1 MTAATTGQ
9 IDAMTDQTLEV
20 VPLGGLG
27 EFGMHMM
34 AFRSNGS
41 IIVVDAGVMFPDE
54 ELLGVDIIV
63 PDITYLLE
71 NRAEVRGI
79 FLTHGHEDHIGA
91 LPFIL
96 PYLNVPVYGSSFTI
110 ALVRNKLEQHG
121 LLDEAQLHV
130 IKDKDEI
137 ALSCF
142 SVQFF
147 HVTHSIVDAFALAI
161 KTPAGTIIHT
171 GDFKIDPTPTDGKL
185 FDLHTLAA
193 YGDQGVLALF
203 SDSTNAEHPGYTG
216 SERSVNDRFESIF
229 RTSQGRIILSCF
241 TSSIPRL
248 QLVVDQAKQFG
259 RLVSFL
265 GRRMSENTDT
275 AEKLGFLKIPPGLV
289 IRSKDIRNHPRN
301 KLCVVSGGCQ
311 GEPMSALSRLAL
323 DDHKDFKIE
332 QGDTVVLSARHI
344 PGNERAIG
352 RMMDHFYRRRAEIY
366 YADGSQPPVHVSGHA
381 SEEELKLVATLV
393 KPKYFI
399 PIHGTYRQL
408 HRHAKLVEKTSVVR
422 EKVIVAETGNILRFG
437 PAGAEIIG
445 KAPVGRVLIDE
456 GSLEEVEEVVIRDR
470 KHISE
475 DGIILPII
483 AINKQTGMMEIPP
496 EIIFRGV
503 AFIEEERLLGESR
516 QMLFD
521 TINNASVEE
530 RGDWTVIKEKIRK
543 DLKKFFYKQT
553 AKRPFILPVIL
564 EI

>member
-1 MTAATTGQ
+1 M
-9 IDAMTDQTLEV
+9 TLEV

-34 AFRSNGS
+34 AFRSNGT

-54 ELLGVDIIV
+54 ELLGIDIIV

-71 NRAEVRGI
+71 NKNEVQAI

-96 PYLNVPVYGSSFTI
+96 PYLNVPVFGSNFTM
-110 ALVRNKLEQHG
+110 ALVKNKLGQHG
-121 LLDEAQLHV
+121 MLDEARLHIV
-130 IKDKDEI
+130 KDKDEI
-137 ALSCF
+137 TAGCF

-161 KTPAGTIIHT
+161 KTPAGTVIHT
-171 GDFKIDPTPTDGKL
+171 GDFKIDPTPIDGKL

-203 SDSTNAEHPGYTG
+203 SDSTNAEHAGYTL
-216 SERSVNDRFESIF
+216 SERSVNDRFDSIF

-248 QLVVDQAKQFG
+248 QLVIDQAQQYG
-259 RLVSFL
+259 RCVSFL
-265 GRRMSENTDT
+265 GRRMIENTET
-275 AEKLGFLKIPPGLV
+275 AEELGFLKVSPGLV
-289 IRSKDIRNHPRN
+289 IRAKEIRSYPRD
-301 KLCVVSGGCQ
+301 KVCVVAGGCQ

-323 DDHKDFKIE
+323 DDHKDLKIE
-332 QGDTVVLSARHI
+332 EGDTVVLSARHI

-381 SEEELKLVATLV
+381 SEEELKLVVTLV

-408 HRHAKLVEKTSVVR
+408 HRHAKLVEKTSVVS
-422 EKVIVAETGNILRFG
+422 EKVIIVETGDILRFD
-437 PAGAEIIG
+437 PAGAEIAG

-470 KHISE
+470 RHISE
-475 DGIILPII
+475 DGIILSII

-503 AFIEEERLLGESR
+503 AFLEEERLLTESR
-516 QMLFD
+516 HMLFD
-521 TINNASVEE
+521 TINNATVEE

-543 DLKKFFYKQT
+543 DLRKFFYKQT

>member
-1 MTAATTGQ
+1 MK
-9 IDAMTDQTLEV
+9 TDQALEV
-20 VPLGGLG
+20 IPLGGLG

-34 AFRSNGS
+34 AFRSNGN
-41 IIVVDAGVMFPDE
+41 IIVIDAGIMFPDE

-71 NRAEVRGI
+71 RKSEVLGI

-96 PYLNVPVYGSSFTI
+96 PYLNVPVYGSTFTMG
-110 ALVRNKLEQHG
+110 LVKNKLEQHG
-121 LLDEAQLHV
+121 LLGDVQLNTV
-130 IKDKDEI
+130 KERD
-137 ALSCF
+137 
-142 SVQFF
+142 SVTLGPFTVEFF
-147 HVTHSIVDAFALAI
+147 HVTHSIVDSFALAI
-161 KTPAGTIIHT
+161 KTPVGTIIHT
-171 GDFKIDPTPTDGKL
+171 GDFKIDPTPLDGKK
-185 FDLHTLAA
+185 FDLHALAA
-193 YGDQGVLALF
+193 YGDQGVLAMF
-203 SDSTNAEHPGYTG
+203 SDSTNAEHGGYTP

-229 RTSQGRIILSCF
+229 RTAKGRIVLSCF

-248 QLVVDQAKQFG
+248 QLVVDQAKQYG
-259 RLVSFL
+259 RVVSFL
-265 GRRMSENTDT
+265 GRRMSENTEL
-275 AEKLGFLKIPPGLV
+275 AEELGFLKIPPGLI
-289 IRSKDIRNHPRN
+289 IRSKDIRNYPRE
-301 KLCVVSGGCQ
+301 KVCVVSGGCQ

-323 DDHKDFKIE
+323 DDHKDLKIE
-332 QGDTVVLSARHI
+332 EGDTVVLSARQI

-366 YADGSQPPVHVSGHA
+366 YPDGSQPPVHVSGHA
-381 SEEELKLVATLV
+381 SEEELKLVVTLV
-393 KPKYFI
+393 KPRYFI

-422 EKVIVAETGNILRFG
+422 DKIIIAETGDIIRFG
-437 PAGAEIIG
+437 PADAEIVG

-470 KHISE
+470 RHISE
-475 DGIILPII
+475 DGIILLII
-483 AINKQTGMMEIPP
+483 AINKQSGMLEIPP

-503 AFIEEERLLGESR
+503 AFAEEERLLAESR
-516 QMLFD
+516 QMLIE
-521 TINNASVEE
+521 TINSATVEE

-543 DLKKFFYKQT
+543 DLKKFFSKQT

>member
-1 MTAATTGQ
+1 MMQA
-9 IDAMTDQTLEV
+9 DQTLEV
-20 VPLGGLG
+20 VALGGLG

-34 AFRSNGS
+34 AFRCNGT

-71 NRAEVRGI
+71 NRSEVQAI

-96 PYLNVPVYGSSFTI
+96 PYLNVPLYGSPFTM
-110 ALVRNKLEQHG
+110 ALIKNKLEQHG
-121 LLDEAQLHV
+121 LLGEAQLHQITPKQSIDV
-130 IKDKDEI
+130 G
-137 ALSCF
+137 CF

-147 HVTHSIVDAFALAI
+147 HVTHSIVDSFALAI
-161 KTPAGTIIHT
+161 KTPAGTVIHT

-193 YGDQGVLALF
+193 YGDEGVLALF
-203 SDSTNAEHPGYTG
+203 SDSTNSEHAGYTA

-229 RTSQGRIILSCF
+229 RTSRGRIVLSCF
-241 TSSIPRL
+241 TSSIPRI
-248 QLVVDQAKQFG
+248 QLVIDQAKQYG

-265 GRRMSENTDT
+265 GRRMNENTEV
-275 AEKLGFLKIPPGLV
+275 AEELGFLKVPPGLI
-289 IRSKDIRNHPRN
+289 IRSKEIRNYPRE
-301 KLCVVSGGCQ
+301 KVCVVAGGCQ

-323 DDHKDFKIE
+323 DDHKDLKIE
-332 QGDTVVLSARHI
+332 EGDTVVLSARHI

-352 RMMDHFYRRRAEIY
+352 RMMDHFYRRRAELY
-366 YADGSQPPVHVSGHA
+366 YADGRQPPVHVSGHA

-393 KPKYFI
+393 KPRFFI
-399 PIHGTYRQL
+399 PIHGTHRQL
-408 HRHAKLVEKTSVVR
+408 HRHAKVVEMTGVVR
-422 EKVIVAETGNILRFG
+422 ERIIVAETGNIIRFG
-437 PAGAEIIG
+437 PAGAEIVG
-445 KAPVGRVLIDE
+445 QAEVGRVLIDE

-470 KHISE
+470 RHISE
-475 DGIILPII
+475 DGIILMII
-483 AINKQTGMMEIPP
+483 AINKKSGMLEIPP

-503 AFIEEERLLGESR
+503 AFVEEERLLVESR
-516 QMLFD
+516 QMLSE
-521 TINNASVEE
+521 TINNATIEE

-553 AKRPFILPVIL
+553 SKRPFILPVIL

>member
-1 MTAATTGQ
+1 M
-9 IDAMTDQTLEV
+9 ITDQTLEV
-20 VPLGGLG
+20 IPLGGLG

-34 AFRSNGS
+34 ALRCSGT

-71 NRAEVRGI
+71 RKSEVKAI

-96 PYLNVPVYGSSFTI
+96 PYLNVPVYGSRFTM
-110 ALVRNKLEQHG
+110 ALVKNKLEQHG
-121 LLDEAQLHV
+121 IVDETNINIVKA
-130 IKDKDEI
+130 KDKI
-137 ALSCF
+137 QLGCF
-142 SVQFF
+142 EVEFF
-147 HVTHSIVDAFALAI
+147 SVTHSIVDSFALAI
-161 KTPAGTIIHT
+161 RTPLGTVIHT
-171 GDFKIDPTPTDGKL
+171 GDFKIDPTPIDGKL

-193 YGDQGVLALF
+193 YGDQGILALF
-203 SDSTNAEHPGYTG
+203 SDSTNAERPGHTA
-216 SERSVNDRFESIF
+216 SERTVNDRLESIF
-229 RTSQGRIILSCF
+229 RTAKGRIVLSCF

-248 QLVVDQAKQFG
+248 QLVIDQARQYG

-265 GRRMSENTDT
+265 GRRMSENTET
-275 AEKLGFLKIPPGLV
+275 AEQLGFLNVPPGLV
-289 IRSKDIRNHPRN
+289 IRSKDIRNYPRDRV
-301 KLCVVSGGCQ
+301 CVVAGGCQ

-332 QGDTVVLSARHI
+332 EGDTVVLSARHI

-352 RMMDHFYRRRAEIY
+352 RMMDHFYRRHAEIY

-381 SEEELKLVATLV
+381 SEEELKLVVTLV

-408 HRHAKLVEKTSVVR
+408 HRHAQLVERTSVVQER
-422 EKVIVAETGNILRFG
+422 VIVAETGDIIRFG
-437 PAGAEIIG
+437 PAGAEITG
-445 KAPVGRVLIDE
+445 KAEVGRVLIDE

-470 KHISE
+470 RHISE

-503 AFIEEERLLGESR
+503 AFIEEERLLAESR

-530 RGDWTVIKEKIRK
+530 RGDWSVIKEKIRK

>member
-1 MTAATTGQ
+1 
-9 IDAMTDQTLEV
+9 MTDQTLEV

-54 ELLGVDIIV
+54 ELLGIDIIV

-71 NRAEVRGI
+71 NKSELKAI

-91 LPFIL
+91 LPFVL
-96 PYLNVPVYGSSFTI
+96 PYLSVPVYGSSFTM
-110 ALVRNKLEQHG
+110 ALVKNKLEQHG
-121 LLDEAQLHV
+121 VLEEARLHIV
-130 IKDKDEI
+130 KDKDEV
-137 ALSCF
+137 AVEGF

-161 KTPAGTIIHT
+161 KTPVGTIIHT

-193 YGDQGVLALF
+193 YGDSGVLALF
-203 SDSTNAEHPGYTG
+203 SDSTNAEHSGYTP

-229 RTSQGRIILSCF
+229 RTAQGRIVLSCF

-248 QLVVDQAKQFG
+248 QLVIDQAKQYG
-259 RLVSFL
+259 RVVSFL
-265 GRRMSENTDT
+265 GRRMSENTET
-275 AEKLGFLKIPPGLV
+275 AEELGFLKIPPGLV
-289 IRSKDIRNHPRN
+289 IRSKDIRNYPRQ
-301 KLCVVSGGCQ
+301 KVCVVAGGCQ

-323 DDHKDFKIE
+323 DDHKDLKIDE
-332 QGDTVVLSARHI
+332 GDTVVLSARHI

-381 SEEELKLVATLV
+381 SEEELKLVVTLV

-408 HRHAKLVEKTSVVR
+408 HRHAKLVEKTSVVG
-422 EKVIVAETGNILRFG
+422 EKIIVAETGDIIRFG
-437 PAGAEIIG
+437 PNGAEIAG
-445 KAPVGRVLIDE
+445 KAAVGRVMIDE

-470 KHISE
+470 RHISE
-475 DGIILPII
+475 DGIILLII
-483 AINKQTGMMEIPP
+483 AINKRTGMIEIPP

-503 AFIEEERLLGESR
+503 AFVEEERLLAESR

-521 TINNASVEE
+521 TINKATVEE

>member
-1 MTAATTGQ
+1 M
-9 IDAMTDQTLEV
+9 TLEV

-34 AFRSNGS
+34 AFRSNGT

-71 NRAEVRGI
+71 NKNEVQAI

-96 PYLNVPVYGSSFTI
+96 PYLNVPVFGSNFTM
-110 ALVRNKLEQHG
+110 ALVKNKLGQHG
-121 LLDEAQLHV
+121 MLDEARLHIV
-130 IKDKDEI
+130 KDKDEI
-137 ALSCF
+137 TAGCF

-161 KTPAGTIIHT
+161 KTPAGTVIHT
-171 GDFKIDPTPTDGKL
+171 GDFKIDPTPIDGKL

-203 SDSTNAEHPGYTG
+203 SDSTNAEHAGYTL

-248 QLVVDQAKQFG
+248 QLVIDQAQQYG
-259 RLVSFL
+259 RCVSFL
-265 GRRMSENTDT
+265 GRRMIENTET
-275 AEKLGFLKIPPGLV
+275 AEELGFLKVSPGLV
-289 IRSKDIRNHPRN
+289 IRAKEIRSYPRD
-301 KLCVVSGGCQ
+301 KVCVVAGGCQ

-323 DDHKDFKIE
+323 DTHKDLKIE
-332 QGDTVVLSARHI
+332 EGDTVVLSARHI

-381 SEEELKLVATLV
+381 SEEELKLVVTLV

-408 HRHAKLVEKTSVVR
+408 HRHAKLVEKTSVVS
-422 EKVIVAETGNILRFG
+422 EKVIIVETGDILRFD
-437 PAGAEIIG
+437 PAGAEIAG

-470 KHISE
+470 RHISE
-475 DGIILPII
+475 DGIILSII

-503 AFIEEERLLGESR
+503 AFLEEERLLTESR
-516 QMLFD
+516 HMLFD
-521 TINNASVEE
+521 TINNATVEE

-543 DLKKFFYKQT
+543 DLRKFFYKQT

>member
-1 MTAATTGQ
+1 M
-9 IDAMTDQTLEV
+9 ITDQTLEV
-20 VPLGGLG
+20 IPLGGLG

-34 AFRSNGS
+34 AFRCNGT

-71 NRAEVRGI
+71 KKSEVKAI

-96 PYLNVPVYGSSFTI
+96 PYLNVPIYGSAFTM
-110 ALVRNKLEQHG
+110 ALVKSKLEQHG
-121 LLDEAQLHV
+121 IAEEAQLNIITPKQPV
-130 IKDKDEI
+130 S
-137 ALSCF
+137 AGCF
-142 SVQFF
+142 SVEFF

-161 KTPAGTIIHT
+161 KTPAGTVIHT
-171 GDFKIDPTPTDGKL
+171 GDFKIDPTPIDGKL

-203 SDSTNAEHPGYTG
+203 SDSTNAEHSGYTP

-229 RTSQGRIILSCF
+229 RTTKGRLVLSCF

-248 QLVVDQAKQFG
+248 QLVVDQAKQYG
-259 RLVSFL
+259 RVVSFL
-265 GRRMSENTDT
+265 GRRMIENTDT
-275 AEKLGFLKIPPGLV
+275 ADELGFLKIPPGLV
-289 IRSKDIRNHPRN
+289 IRSKDIRNYSRD
-301 KLCVVSGGCQ
+301 KLCVVAGGCQ

-323 DDHKDFKIE
+323 DDHKDFTIE

-366 YADGSQPPVHVSGHA
+366 YADGSQPPVHVSGHG

-393 KPKYFI
+393 KPRYFI
-399 PIHGTYRQL
+399 PIHGTYRHL
-408 HRHAKLVEKTSVVR
+408 HRHAKVVDKTGVVR
-422 EKVIVAETGNILRFG
+422 ERIIVAETGDIIRFG
-437 PAGAEIIG
+437 PAGAEITE

-470 KHISE
+470 RHISE

-503 AFIEEERLLGESR
+503 AFIEEERLVNESR
-516 QMLFD
+516 QLVID
-521 TINNASVEE
+521 TVNSATVEE
-530 RGDWTVIKEKIRK
+530 RGDWTVIKEKNRK

>member
-1 MTAATTGQ
+1 M
-9 IDAMTDQTLEV
+9 TLEV

-34 AFRSNGS
+34 AFRSNGT

-71 NRAEVRGI
+71 HKDEVKAI

-91 LPFIL
+91 LPFII
-96 PYLNVPVYGSSFTI
+96 PYLNVPIYGSKFTM
-110 ALVRNKLEQHG
+110 ALVKNKLEQHAV
-121 LLDEAQLHV
+121 LDEAQLHIITPKQPIEV
-130 IKDKDEI
+130 G
-137 ALSCF
+137 CF
-142 SVQFF
+142 SVEFF
-147 HVTHSIVDAFALAI
+147 HVTHSIVDSFALAI
-161 KTPAGTIIHT
+161 KTPAGIVIHT
-171 GDFKIDPTPTDGKL
+171 GDFKIDPTPLDGKL

-193 YGDQGVLALF
+193 YGNAGVLALF
-203 SDSTNAEHPGYTG
+203 SDSTNAEHSGHTA

-229 RTSQGRIILSCF
+229 RTSKGRVVLSCF

-248 QLVVDQAKQFG
+248 QLVIDQAKHYG
-259 RLVSFL
+259 RVVSFL
-265 GRRMSENTDT
+265 GRRMNQNTET
-275 AEKLGFLKIPPGLV
+275 AEELGFLKIPPGLI
-289 IRSKDIRNHPRN
+289 IRSKDIRNYPRE
-301 KLCVVSGGCQ
+301 KVCVVAGGCQ

-332 QGDTVVLSARHI
+332 AGDTVVLSARHI

-352 RMMDHFYRRRAEIY
+352 RMMDHFYRRHAEIY

-393 KPKYFI
+393 KPQYFI

-408 HRHAKLVEKTSVVR
+408 HRHAKVVEKTGVVR
-422 EKVIVAETGNILRFG
+422 ERIIVAETGDIIRFS
-437 PAGAEIIG
+437 PEGAEINE

-470 KHISE
+470 RHISE

-496 EIIFRGV
+496 ELIFRGV
-503 AFIEEERLLGESR
+503 AFVEEERLQAESK
-516 QMLFD
+516 QMLIE
-521 TINNASVEE
+521 TISNATVEE

-543 DLKKFFYKQT
+543 DLKKFYDKQT

>member
-1 MTAATTGQ
+1 M
-9 IDAMTDQTLEV
+9 TLEV

-34 AFRSNGS
+34 AFRSNGAM
-41 IIVVDAGVMFPDE
+41 IVVDAGIMFPDE
-54 ELLGVDIIV
+54 ELLGIDIIV

-71 NRAEVRGI
+71 NKNEVQAI

-96 PYLNVPVYGSSFTI
+96 PYLNVPVYGSSFTM
-110 ALVRNKLEQHG
+110 ALVRNKLEQRG
-121 LLDEAQLHV
+121 VLDEAQLRV
-130 IKDKDEI
+130 VKDKDEVT
-137 ALSCF
+137 AACF

-161 KTPAGTIIHT
+161 KTPAGTVIHT
-171 GDFKIDPTPTDGKL
+171 GDFKIDPTPMDGKL

-193 YGDQGVLALF
+193 HGDDGVLALF
-203 SDSTNAEHPGYTG
+203 SDSTNAEHAGYTP

-229 RTSQGRIILSCF
+229 RGSKGLIVLSCF

-248 QLVVDQAKQFG
+248 QLVIDQAKQYG

-265 GRRMSENTDT
+265 GRRMNQNTET
-275 AEKLGFLKIPPGLV
+275 AEELGFLKIPPGLI
-289 IRSKDIRNHPRN
+289 IRSKDIRNHRRD
-301 KLCVVSGGCQ
+301 KVCVVAGGCQ
-311 GEPMSALSRLAL
+311 GEPMSALSRLSL
-323 DDHKDFKIE
+323 GDHKDFKIE
-332 QGDTVVLSARHI
+332 EGDTVVLSARHI

-381 SEEELKLVATLV
+381 SEEELKLVVTLV

-408 HRHAKLVEKTSVVR
+408 HRHAQLVQKTSVIQK
-422 EKVIVAETGNILRFG
+422 EVIVAETGNTMRFG
-437 PAGAEIIG
+437 PAGAEIVG

-470 KHISE
+470 RHISE

-483 AINKQTGMMEIPP
+483 AINKRTGMIEIPP

-503 AFIEEERLLGESR
+503 AFIEEERLLAESK
-516 QMLFD
+516 QMLRE
-521 TINNASVEE
+521 TIGGASVEE
-530 RGDWTVIKEKIRK
+530 RGDWTVIQEKIRK

>member
-1 MTAATTGQ
+1 
-9 IDAMTDQTLEV
+9 MTDQTLEV

-34 AFRSNGS
+34 AFRSNGA
-41 IIVVDAGVMFPDE
+41 IIVVDAGIMFPDE
-54 ELLGVDIIV
+54 ELLGIDIIV

-71 NRAEVRGI
+71 KKSEVRAI

-96 PYLNVPVYGSSFTI
+96 PYLNVPVYGSSFTM
-110 ALVRNKLEQHG
+110 ALVKNKLEQHG
-121 LLDEAQLHV
+121 MLGEAQLHI

-137 ALSCF
+137 AIDCF

-161 KTPAGTIIHT
+161 KTPAGTVIHT
-171 GDFKIDPTPTDGKL
+171 GDFKIDPTPMDGKL

-193 YGDQGVLALF
+193 YGDQGVLAMF
-203 SDSTNAEHPGYTG
+203 SDSTNAEHAGYTA

-229 RTSQGRIILSCF
+229 RTSQGRIVLSCF

-248 QLVVDQAKQFG
+248 QLVIDQAKQYG
-259 RLVSFL
+259 RVVSFL
-265 GRRMSENTDT
+265 GRRMVENTDT

-289 IRSKDIRNHPRN
+289 IRSKEIRHYERN

-323 DDHKDFKIE
+323 DAHKDFTIE

-381 SEEELKLVATLV
+381 SEEELKLVVTLV

-408 HRHAKLVEKTSVVR
+408 HRHAKLVEKTSVVQER
-422 EKVIVAETGNILRFG
+422 IIVAETGDILRFG

-470 KHISE
+470 RHISE

-483 AINKQTGMMEIPP
+483 AINKRTGMIEIPP

-503 AFIEEERLLGESR
+503 AFIEEERLLAESR

-521 TINNASVEE
+521 TINNATVEE

>member
-1 MTAATTGQ
+1 MQ
-9 IDAMTDQTLEV
+9 TDQTLEV

-34 AFRSNGS
+34 AFRSNGD

-71 NRAEVRGI
+71 NKSEVRAI

-91 LPFIL
+91 LPFIV
-96 PYLNVPVYGSSFTI
+96 PYLNVPIYGSAFTL
-110 ALVRNKLEQHG
+110 ALVKSKLEQHG
-121 LLDEAQLHV
+121 ILDEAQLNIITPKKAV
-130 IKDKDEI
+130 T
-137 ALSCF
+137 AGCF
-142 SVQFF
+142 SVEFF
-147 HVTHSIVDAFALAI
+147 YVTHSIVDSYALAI
-161 KTPAGTIIHT
+161 KTPAGTVIHT
-171 GDFKIDPTPTDGKL
+171 GDFKIDPTPIDGKL

-203 SDSTNAEHPGYTG
+203 SDSTNAEHSGYTP

-229 RTSQGRIILSCF
+229 RTSKGRVVLSCF

-259 RLVSFL
+259 RVVSFL
-265 GRRMSENTDT
+265 GRRMNQNTET
-275 AEKLGFLKIPPGLV
+275 AEELGFLKIPPGLI
-289 IRSKDIRNHPRN
+289 IRSKEIRNYPRE
-301 KLCVVSGGCQ
+301 KVCVVAGGCQ

-323 DDHKDFKIE
+323 DDHKDFAIE
-332 QGDTVVLSARHI
+332 EGDTVVLSARHI

-352 RMMDHFYRRRAEIY
+352 RMMDHFYRRRAQLY

-381 SEEELKLVATLV
+381 SEEELKLVVTLV

-408 HRHAKLVEKTSVVR
+408 HRHAQVVEKTSVVR
-422 EKVIVAETGNILRFG
+422 ERVIVAETGNILRFSST
-437 PAGAEIIG
+437 GAEITG

-470 KHISE
+470 RHISE
-475 DGIILPII
+475 DGIILSII
-483 AINKQTGMMEIPP
+483 AINKQSGMMEIPP

-503 AFIEEERLLGESR
+503 AFIEEERLLAESK
-516 QMLFD
+516 QMLVE
-521 TINNASVEE
+521 TIGNASVEE

>member
-1 MTAATTGQ
+1 MQ
-9 IDAMTDQTLEV
+9 TDQTLDV
-20 VPLGGLG
+20 VALGGLG

-34 AFRSNGS
+34 AFRCDGS

-71 NRAEVRGI
+71 NKSEVKGI

-96 PYLNVPVYGSSFTI
+96 PYLNVPVFGSSFTM
-110 ALVRNKLEQHG
+110 ALVKNKLEQHG
-121 LLDEAQLHV
+121 LIGEAQLHT
-130 IKDKDEI
+130 IKAKEQI
-137 ALSCF
+137 RAGCF
-142 SVQFF
+142 TVQFF

-171 GDFKIDPTPTDGKL
+171 GDFKIDPTPLDGKK

-193 YGDQGVLALF
+193 YGEQGVLALF
-203 SDSTNAEHPGYTG
+203 SDSTNAEHSGYTA

-229 RTSQGRIILSCF
+229 RTSKGRIILSCF

-248 QLVVDQAKQFG
+248 QLVVDQAKHYG

-265 GRRMSENTDT
+265 GRRMAENTET
-275 AEKLGFLKIPPGLV
+275 AEELGFLKIAPGLV
-289 IRSKDIRNHPRN
+289 IRSKDIRNYPRE
-301 KLCVVSGGCQ
+301 KVCVVAGGCQ
-311 GEPMSALSRLAL
+311 GEPLSALSRLAL
-323 DDHKDFKIE
+323 DDHKDLKIDR
-332 QGDTVVLSARHI
+332 GDTIVLSSRQI

-352 RMMDHFYRRRAEIY
+352 RMIDHFYRRHAEIY

-381 SEEELKLVATLV
+381 SEEELKLVVSLV
-393 KPKYFI
+393 KPRYFI

-408 HRHAKLVEKTSVVR
+408 HRHARLVEKTSVVQDR
-422 EKVIVAETGNILRFG
+422 IIVAETGNIIRFG
-437 PAGAEIIG
+437 PAGAEIAG

-470 KHISE
+470 RHISE

-503 AFIEEERLLGESR
+503 AFIEEERLLAESK
-516 QMLFD
+516 QMLRE
-521 TINNASVEE
+521 TIGGASVEE

>member
-1 MTAATTGQ
+1 MK
-9 IDAMTDQTLEV
+9 TDQALEV
-20 VPLGGLG
+20 IPLGGLG

-34 AFRSNGS
+34 AFRSNGN
-41 IIVVDAGVMFPDE
+41 IIVIDAGIMFPDE

-71 NRAEVRGI
+71 RKSEVLGI

-96 PYLNVPVYGSSFTI
+96 PYLNVPVYGSTFTMG
-110 ALVRNKLEQHG
+110 LVKNKLEQHG
-121 LLDEAQLHV
+121 LLGDVQLNTV
-130 IKDKDEI
+130 KERD
-137 ALSCF
+137 
-142 SVQFF
+142 SVTLGPFTVEFF
-147 HVTHSIVDAFALAI
+147 HVTHSIVDSFALAI
-161 KTPAGTIIHT
+161 KTPVGTIIHT
-171 GDFKIDPTPTDGKL
+171 GDFKIDPTPLDGKK
-185 FDLHTLAA
+185 FDLHALAA
-193 YGDQGVLALF
+193 YGDQGVLAMF
-203 SDSTNAEHPGYTG
+203 SDSTNAEHGGYTP

-229 RTSQGRIILSCF
+229 RTAKGRIVLSCF

-248 QLVVDQAKQFG
+248 QLVVDQAKQYG
-259 RLVSFL
+259 RVVSFL
-265 GRRMSENTDT
+265 GRRMSENTEL
-275 AEKLGFLKIPPGLV
+275 AEELGFLKIPPGLI
-289 IRSKDIRNHPRN
+289 IRSKDIRNYPRE
-301 KLCVVSGGCQ
+301 KVCVVSGGCQ

-323 DDHKDFKIE
+323 DDHKDLKIE
-332 QGDTVVLSARHI
+332 EGDTVVLSARQI

-366 YADGSQPPVHVSGHA
+366 YPDGSQPPVHVSGHA
-381 SEEELKLVATLV
+381 SEEELKLVVTLV
-393 KPKYFI
+393 KPRYFI

-422 EKVIVAETGNILRFG
+422 DKIIIAETGDIIRFG
-437 PAGAEIIG
+437 PAEAEIVG

-470 KHISE
+470 RHISE
-475 DGIILPII
+475 DGIILLII

-503 AFIEEERLLGESR
+503 AFAEEERLLAESWL
-516 QMLFD
+516 MLID
-521 TINNASVEE
+521 TINSATVEE

-543 DLKKFFYKQT
+543 DLKKFFSKQT

>member
-1 MTAATTGQ
+1 M
-9 IDAMTDQTLEV
+9 TLEV

-34 AFRSNGS
+34 AFRCQGS

-63 PDITYLLE
+63 PDISYLLE
-71 NRAEVRGI
+71 NRSEVQAI

-96 PYLNVPVYGSSFTI
+96 PYLNVPLYGSRFTM

-130 IKDKDEI
+130 IKGKEEI
-137 ALSCF
+137 TAGCF
-142 SVQFF
+142 GVEFF

-161 KTPAGTIIHT
+161 KTPVGRVIHT
-171 GDFKIDPTPTDGKL
+171 GDFKIDPTPIDGKH
-185 FDLHTLAA
+185 FDLHALAA
-193 YGDQGVLALF
+193 YGEAGVLALF
-203 SDSTNAEHPGYTG
+203 SDSTNAEHGGYTP

-229 RTSQGRIILSCF
+229 RTATGRLILSCF

-248 QLVVDQAKQFG
+248 QLVVDQAKQYG
-259 RLVSFL
+259 RVVSFL
-265 GRRMSENTDT
+265 GRRMSENTET
-275 AEKLGFLKIPPGLV
+275 AEELGFLKVPPGLV
-289 IRSKDIRNHPRN
+289 IRSKDIKNYPRE
-301 KLCVVSGGCQ
+301 KVCVVAGGCQ

-332 QGDTVVLSARHI
+332 AGDTVVLSARHI

-352 RMMDHFYRRRAEIY
+352 RMMDHFYRRRAEMY
-366 YADGSQPPVHVSGHA
+366 YTDGSQPPVHVSGHA
-381 SEEELKLVATLV
+381 SEEELKLVVSLV
-393 KPKYFI
+393 KPQYFI
-399 PIHGTYRQL
+399 PIHGTHRQL
-408 HRHAKLVEKTSVVR
+408 HRHAKLAEKTSVVR
-422 EKVIVAETGNILRFG
+422 GKVIVAETGDIIRFG
-437 PAGAEIIG
+437 PAGAEIAG

-496 EIIFRGV
+496 ELIFRGV
-503 AFIEEERLLGESR
+503 AFIEHERLLAESR
-516 QMLFD
+516 QILVD
-521 TINNASVEE
+521 TIESASVEE
-530 RGDWTVIKEKIRK
+530 RGDWSVIKEKIRK